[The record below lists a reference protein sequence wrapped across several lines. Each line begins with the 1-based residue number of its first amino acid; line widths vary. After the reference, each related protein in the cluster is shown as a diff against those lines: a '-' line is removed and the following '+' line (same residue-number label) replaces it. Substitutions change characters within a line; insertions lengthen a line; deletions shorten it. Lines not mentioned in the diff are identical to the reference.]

1 MKTSL
6 LKLFIAVLIALPS
19 VSNAQM
25 QLQSATV
32 YQPWTKL
39 GESTTMMDVSGQVI
53 RCHPDSSAQLHL
65 NVFNENSVDQLA
77 HFTIRITNPVTLEQ
91 VTKEVSRNMEKFKM
105 AIVNC
110 EDNNYSDLRMNIPVG
125 WDPTTVKITITFI
138 K

>member
-1 MKTSL
+1 MKRKFLYSFVFMLLTLASL
-6 LKLFIAVLIALPS
+6 V
-19 VSNAQM
+19 NAQA
-25 QLQSATV
+25 QPPSATV

>member
-6 LKLFIAVLIALPS
+6 LKLFITVLIALPS

-25 QLQSATV
+25 QSNSATI

-39 GESTTMMDVSGQVI
+39 GESSTMMDVSGQVI

-65 NVFNENSVDQLA
+65 NVFNENSIDQLA
-77 HFTIRITNPVTLEQ
+77 HFTIRITNPLSQDQ
-91 VTKEVSRNMEKFKM
+91 VTKEVSRSMEKYKM
-105 AIVNC
+105 ALANC
-110 EDNNYSDLRMNIPVG
+110 EDNNYPDLRINIPLG
-125 WDPTTVKITITFI
+125 WDPSTVKITIIFI